1 MPVPMTDRFDRALVF
16 ASELHRQQRR
26 RGSEVPYVAHLLAV
40 AAIVME
46 HGGDEDEAVA
56 ALLHDAIEDQGGRE
70 TRDEIRRRFGERVT
84 TIVEACTDSWT
95 VPKPPWE
102 SRKRAYLERL
112 ATGSVSA
119 RLVSAA
125 DKLHNARSVLGD
137 YRNVGE
143 QLWQRFEGRREG
155 TLWYYRSVVDALAR
169 SGRTPLVDELERVVS
184 EIERLAGAR
193 DRGGEGR
200 G

>member
-1 MPVPMTDRFDRALVF
+1 MTDRFDRALVF

>member
-26 RGSEVPYVAHLLAV
+26 KGSEVPYVAHLLAV

-84 TIVEACTDSWT
+84 TIVES
-95 VPKPPWE
+95 
-102 SRKRAYLERL
+102 
-112 ATGSVSA
+112 
-119 RLVSAA
+119 
-125 DKLHNARSVLGD
+125 
-137 YRNVGE
+137 
-143 QLWQRFEGRREG
+143 
-155 TLWYYRSVVDALAR
+155 
-169 SGRTPLVDELERVVS
+169 
-184 EIERLAGAR
+184 
-193 DRGGEGR
+193 
-200 G
+200 

>member
-26 RGSEVPYVAHLLAV
+26 KGSEVPYVAHLLAV

-102 SRKRAYLERL
+102 NRKRAYLERL
-112 ATGSVSA
+112 ATGSASA

-143 QLWQRFEGRREG
+143 QLWQHFEGRREG

-184 EIERLAGAR
+184 EIECLAGAR

>member
-26 RGSEVPYVAHLLAV
+26 KGSEVPYVAHLLAV

-112 ATGSVSA
+112 ATGSASA

-125 DKLHNARSVLGD
+125 DRLHNARSVLGD
-137 YRNVGE
+137 YRSVGE

>member
-193 DRGGEGR
+193 NRGGEGR

>member
-155 TLWYYRSVVDALAR
+155 TLWYYRSVADALAR

-193 DRGGEGR
+193 NRGGEGR